1 MMVKPQ
7 PLRLSTNTVSILAVL
22 LVLWLNIAV
31 INHQLDIHPT
41 QHTDHHCQLF
51 SVMKHGLEHATLI
64 IPIWPAQGF
73 IPAIVSPFCL
83 VLDYIT
89 YVARSPPKL

>member
-7 PLRLSTNTVSILAVL
+7 PLRLSINTVSILAVL

-51 SVMKHGLEHATLI
+51 SVVKHGLEYTTLI

-73 IPAIVSPFCL
+73 MPVIVSPFCL
-83 VLDYIT
+83 ILDYIT
-89 YVARSPPKL
+89 YVARSPPKR